1 MKNQCKDIDLAKNR
15 EISVFKT
22 KVQEDI
28 EEVKSGYEKQ
38 MVRYS
43 ENKSKLEQAIKDKD
57 ARYNKLVMEMSNRV
71 QKIKELEIQISL
83 HEINKKK
90 EAEQSKNFLDTIDGL
105 EGQVIHMNNMLSP
118 LT

>member
-1 MKNQCKDIDLAKNR
+1 
-15 EISVFKT
+15 
-22 KVQEDI
+22 
-28 EEVKSGYEKQ
+28 
-38 MVRYS
+38 
-43 ENKSKLEQAIKDKD
+43 
-57 ARYNKLVMEMSNRV
+57 MEMSNKV